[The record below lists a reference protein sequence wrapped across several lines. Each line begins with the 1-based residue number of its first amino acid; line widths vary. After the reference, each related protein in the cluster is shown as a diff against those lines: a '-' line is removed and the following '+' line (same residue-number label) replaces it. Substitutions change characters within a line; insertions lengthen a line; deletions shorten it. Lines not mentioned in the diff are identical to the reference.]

1 MVVYETKLEIVLRN
15 DTEKSNEFTP
25 ENTSQ
30 TRRIHRSKSDK
41 VTSEKPKDEENKVV
55 LRRSET
61 EKMQPTAAAA
71 AAEENDEFSSMS
83 NEELN
88 RRIEEFIQNF
98 NRQIRASRD
107 Q

>member
-1 MVVYETKLEIVLRN
+1 MVVHETKLQIVLRN

-55 LRRSET
+55 LRRSDT
-61 EKMQPTAAAA
+61 EKLQPTA

-83 NEELN
+83 DEELN
-88 RRIEEFIQNF
+88 RRIEEFIQKF